1 MVTWITV
8 GIFPQRVPT
17 KLNHHTTIS
26 LLIQR
31 FSLNVVVL
39 GKSADILYLFS
50 EPKLLIINPSCTQ
63 SLILPP
69 MSSKITSMCRSVTFH
84 PAVTLQLTAVN
95 QPQNRI
101 CDHFCKKQ
109 PSTTR
114 WSVSLL
120 YIDTAVLLAV
130 FFFRLHWPT
139 VLLSGAWR
147 LLVVL
152 TLLVL
157 EDELRGLLLRI
168 LFTRRLQVFLYW
180 CRSRE

>member
-1 MVTWITV
+1 MVTWIKV
-8 GIFPQRVPT
+8 GVIPQHVPT

-39 GKSADILYLFS
+39 GKSPDILNLFS

-69 MSSKITSMCRSVTFH
+69 MSSKITSMCRSATFH
-84 PAVTLQLTAVN
+84 PAVILQLTAVT

-109 PSTTR
+109 TSTTR
-114 WSVSLL
+114 RSVSLRAGYWHSRPL
-120 YIDTAVLLAV
+120 SPSLADCLV
-130 FFFRLHWPT
+130 DRRLEVAGCVDVAGVGGWVEGTP
-139 VLLSGAWR
+139 
-147 LLVVL
+147 
-152 TLLVL
+152 L
-157 EDELRGLLLRI
+157 EDP
-168 LFTRRLQVFLYW
+168 VH
-180 CRSRE
+180 

>member
-8 GIFPQRVPT
+8 GIFPQHVPIT
-17 KLNHHTTIS
+17 LNHHTTIS

-84 PAVTLQLTAVN
+84 PAVILQLTAAT

-101 CDHFCKKQ
+101 CDHFYKQ
-109 PSTTR
+109 QTSTTR
-114 WSVSLL
+114 RSVCLHTVYWHSRPHRGIFPSPSLADCL
-120 YIDTAVLLAV
+120 VDR
-130 FFFRLHWPT
+130 RLEVAGSVDVAGVGGWVEGSP
-139 VLLSGAWR
+139 
-147 LLVVL
+147 
-152 TLLVL
+152 L
-157 EDELRGLLLRI
+157 EDP
-168 LFTRRLQVFLYW
+168 VH
-180 CRSRE
+180 